1 MNNGHAKRLIEAAF
15 DGEFEDIELTELAA
29 DFIEEEVG
37 QYDWFNNLKATKE
50 RLGDEGLK
58 YAIRLWMEET
68 GRNGDASKVAGELDR
83 LAREFPTA
91 RWQQLISPRFPVPS
105 RETLRNP
112 RAVPQVPPGAPQLK
126 IPPQPLGGAVS
137 PASQTRALAPPQ
149 TPGSS
154 FP

>member
-1 MNNGHAKRLIEAAF
+1 MTAKQLIEA
-15 DGEFEDIELTELAA
+15 EFEDIELQDLAA
-29 DFIEEEVG
+29 AFVEEEVG
-37 QYDWFNNLKATKE
+37 QYDWFNNLKAVKE
-50 RLGDEGLK
+50 KLGDKGLR

-68 GRNGDASKVAGELDR
+68 GRTGDATKVAQELDR
-83 LAREFPTA
+83 LAKELPTA
-91 RWQQLISPRFPVPS
+91 EWQQLISPRFPVPS
-105 RETLRNP
+105 RETFRNP

-137 PASQTRALAPPQ
+137 PMSQTRALAPPQ